1 MPEFWVIV
9 SVAMVFVSA
18 RFLSR
23 FRAMRA
29 TRGAQEASEKRDATD
44 INVNSRSPQGV
55 CKRLAATLEANAVVV
70 ERVRDEIVVI
80 AGAPWKIEVEPL
92 DKIALDWSFT
102 TGLPPKSAGGNPFCS
117 DWLFLPILVGGKV
130 VAVLGVVARYGRRRF
145 ILDEQPTIRI
155 AVSALQRIYQ
165 SSASQRSGEPH
176 LQSDAFIINTKE
188 HCKG

>member
-102 TGLPPKSAGGNPFCS
+102 TGLPPKSGGGNPFCS

-176 LQSDAFIINTKE
+176 LQSDAFIINTQE

>member
-55 CKRLAATLEANAVVV
+55 CKRLAATLEANAIVV
-70 ERVRDEIVVI
+70 ERARDEIVVV

-102 TGLPPKSAGGNPFCS
+102 TGLPPKSGGGNPFCWAASRFVIS
-117 DWLFLPILVGGKV
+117 DLQME
-130 VAVLGVVARYGRRRF
+130 GVDA
-145 ILDEQPTIRI
+145 
-155 AVSALQRIYQ
+155 
-165 SSASQRSGEPH
+165 SASAS
-176 LQSDAFIINTKE
+176 NTPSITPATYIQ
-188 HCKG
+188 HCPSFGPAQIS